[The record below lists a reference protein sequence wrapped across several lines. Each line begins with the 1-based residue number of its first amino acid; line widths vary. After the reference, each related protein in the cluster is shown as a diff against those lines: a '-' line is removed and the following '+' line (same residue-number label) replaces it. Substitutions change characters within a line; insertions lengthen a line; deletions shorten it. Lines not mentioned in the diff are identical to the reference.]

1 MDDSLYDEFGN
12 YLGPDLEEVEEEYDE
27 DEEEEEY
34 YEEPEEVVAK
44 PGTDFQQTLLI
55 YPGVSR
61 IS

>member
-1 MDDSLYDEFGN
+1 MRLRYEGDEG
-12 YLGPDLEEVEEEYDE
+12 DESEEYDE